1 MESSNMLIM
10 INIRECGGMVKE
22 TEMGSM
28 STQMAIFMMDSGS
41 MIWNKG
47 KENLRWQLGINIKD
61 NGLQAKRMVWVSTFL
76 QMEIFMK
83 VSSITETDK
92 DKGATHGQ
100 IRAITEDNG

>member
-41 MIWNKG
+41 MI
-47 KENLRWQLGINIKD
+47 
-61 NGLQAKRMVWVSTFL
+61 
-76 QMEIFMK
+76 
-83 VSSITETDK
+83 
-92 DKGATHGQ
+92 
-100 IRAITEDNG
+100 

>member
-1 MESSNMLIM
+1 
-10 INIRECGGMVKE
+10 
-22 TEMGSM
+22 
-28 STQMAIFMMDSGS
+28 
-41 MIWNKG
+41 
-47 KENLRWQLGINIKD
+47 
-61 NGLQAKRMVWVSTFL
+61 MVWVSTFL